1 MAVTLNQMAEAYVA
15 QVEEQLEA
23 AKVQAVQA
31 TQYAQQL
38 EQHLADCKSSVQKQT
53 EVTPFAPEPVANT
66 EATQVALPNP
76 FETKSED

>member
-23 AKVQAVQA
+23 AKAQAVQA

-38 EQHLADCKSSVQKQT
+38 EQHLAECKSSVQEQV

-66 EATQVALPNP
+66 ETPQVALPNP